1 MGALS
6 LGLIFVGTC
15 DDDVAQSIL
24 QILMEKDEEQ
34 LNDPFTRIFALGLG
48 LLFLGQ

>member
-1 MGALS
+1 VAALS
-6 LGLIFVGTC
+6 IGLIFVGTC
-15 DDDVAQSIL
+15 DDDAAQAML
-24 QILMEKDEEQ
+24 QTLMEKEEEQ